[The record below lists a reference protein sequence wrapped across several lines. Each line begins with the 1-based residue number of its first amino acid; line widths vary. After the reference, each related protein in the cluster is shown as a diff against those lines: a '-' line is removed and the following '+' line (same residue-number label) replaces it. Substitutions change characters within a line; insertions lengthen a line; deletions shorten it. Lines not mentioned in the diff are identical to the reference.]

1 MVALFCCLLPAFSIT
16 GEHPVLII
24 SSYNPDAGRTSGN
37 ISDFMEEFQRLGGT
51 NTIALEN
58 MNCKSFSESP
68 LWERRMAELL
78 AKYQGDK
85 SPALI
90 VLIGQEAWAAYLS
103 LEDSICGNTPVVSAL
118 SSRNAILLPGDTVD
132 LKTWM
137 PESVDFFTDFPS
149 SPIKA
154 GFVYEYDVEAN
165 INMIKQMY
173 PGTKNIAFVS
183 DNSYGG
189 VAMQAYVVKEMQKFP
204 ELNLILLDGRVHTIY
219 TICDRL
225 HELPENTAILMGT
238 WRVDMNDGYFMRNA
252 TYAMMEAAPT
262 LPTFSLSSVGLG
274 YWAVAG
280 VVPAYRALGK
290 EMARQSYRLLTTPQ
304 DSETHMEIIPNE
316 TILDGKLVKEKKL
329 NITGLPQPVKML
341 NVTPSFYE
349 QYKYHIWSVGA
360 VLLVLLGGLFV
371 SLYFYYHTK
380 KLKDEL
386 EVSEGALREAKDRA
400 DIIITTGGLGPTL
413 DDLTKETL
421 ATVFGK
427 KMVLHQPSM
436 DRLTDFFKTIG
447 REMTKNNEKQA
458 WLPEGCTVFTNLW
471 GTAPGC
477 AFEADGKHVL
487 MLPGPPRECNP
498 MWKECA
504 MPYLYKLAGG
514 CIVSR
519 NIRVFGLGES
529 NMENILHDMM
539 EKSANPTIAPYART
553 SECFARVTAKADTP
567 AECEKL
573 LDPVV
578 DEILKLLGDDVYGVD
593 VDSLEQVVGDGLRER
608 KLTLAVAESCTGGL
622 LSKRLTDIPGASD
635 YYLGGV
641 CSYSNSV
648 KEKVLG
654 VKKETLDTVGA
665 VSPETAEQ
673 MAVGVAN
680 ALGSDI
686 GVGITGIAGPGG
698 GTEDKPT
705 GLVYISVWYD
715 GKFFTRKMQSSLGR
729 DRVRMQAASTA
740 LDLIRR
746 HIF

>member
-1 MVALFCCLLPAFSIT
+1 
-16 GEHPVLII
+16 
-24 SSYNPDAGRTSGN
+24 
-37 ISDFMEEFQRLGGT
+37 
-51 NTIALEN
+51 
-58 MNCKSFSESP
+58 MN
-68 LWERRMAELL
+68 AELI
-78 AKYQGDK
+78 AVGT
-85 SPALI
+85 
-90 VLIGQEAWAAYLS
+90 E
-103 LEDSICGNTPVVSAL
+103 
-118 SSRNAILLPGDTVD
+118 ILLGDIVNTDAQLISQGLSELGINVFYQTV
-132 LKTWM
+132 
-137 PESVDFFTDFPS
+137 V
-149 SPIKA
+149 
-154 GFVYEYDVEAN
+154 G
-165 INMIKQMY
+165 
-173 PGTKNIAFVS
+173 
-183 DNSYGG
+183 DNP
-189 VAMQAYVVKEMQKFP
+189 ARLERVV
-204 ELNLILLDGRVHTIY
+204 
-219 TICDRL
+219 
-225 HELPENTAILMGT
+225 
-238 WRVDMNDGYFMRNA
+238 
-252 TYAMMEAAPT
+252 
-262 LPTFSLSSVGLG
+262 
-274 YWAVAG
+274 
-280 VVPAYRALGK
+280 
-290 EMARQSYRLLTTPQ
+290 
-304 DSETHMEIIPNE
+304 
-316 TILDGKLVKEKKL
+316 
-329 NITGLPQPVKML
+329 
-341 NVTPSFYE
+341 
-349 QYKYHIWSVGA
+349 
-360 VLLVLLGGLFV
+360 
-371 SLYFYYHTK
+371 
-380 KLKDEL
+380 
-386 EVSEGALREAKDRA
+386 REAKDRA

-665 VSPETAEQ
+665 VSPKPQSRWLSALQMRLARTSASASPALPARAAVPRTSRPVWSISAFGTTA
-673 MAVGVAN
+673 
-680 ALGSDI
+680 
-686 GVGITGIAGPGG
+686 
-698 GTEDKPT
+698 
-705 GLVYISVWYD
+705 
-715 GKFFTRKMQSSLGR
+715 SSLPVKCSPR
-729 DRVRMQAASTA
+729 SAATVCA
-740 LDLIRR
+740 CRPLLRRLISSAVTFSKQ
-746 HIF
+746 IYIELYVILSFPLK